1 MMGRSI
7 IKFMLLGTV
16 MISSCYYDS
25 VEKLYPSTDCVT
37 TNMSLQTD
45 IEPILERNCYVCH
58 SSSVNSG
65 NVTLD
70 TYSDLMVRVND
81 GSLLGAIN
89 HNQGFTAMPQN
100 APKLASCEIAKIEQW
115 ITDGAQNN

>member
-1 MMGRSI
+1 MERSI
-7 IKFMLLGTV
+7 IKFLLLGTV
-16 MISSCYYDS
+16 MISACYYDS
-25 VEKLYPSTDCVT
+25 VERLIPVHRLCT
-37 TNMSLQTD
+37 TNMSFQTD

-58 SSSVNSG
+58 RSEVNSG

-70 TYSDLMVRVND
+70 VYSELMVRVND

-115 ITDGAQNN
+115 IADGAQNN

>member
-1 MMGRSI
+1 MMERSI
-7 IKFMLLGTV
+7 IKFLLPGMV
-16 MISSCYYDS
+16 LFSACYYDS
-25 VEKLYPSTDCVT
+25 VEKLYPPSNCVT
-37 TNMSLQTD
+37 TNMSLQAD

-58 SSSVNSG
+58 NSNVNSG

-70 TYSDLMVRVND
+70 VYSELMVRVND

-100 APKLASCEIAKIEQW
+100 APKLASCEISKIEQW
-115 ITDGAQNN
+115 IADGAENN